1 MSKNKVDSLQEISD
15 SNLQEI
21 LLPKKG
27 NANKKGRKDS
37 DKDMLA
43 TSSAHES
50 GSESIG
56 EVRLVRPTPPDAH
69 AHVKVDTKGKLQFST
84 KSIAKEN
91 KELKEKI
98 IALQSQLEE
107 ASKSPMVHPDPSPA
121 KDSLTEGLERFLSE
135 KQFDTLCKFVGAQV
149 AASVKSGHDSV
160 VSPVLPF
167 HSDASGPSKALSSH
181 VGTSGKK
188 SARISQKDILGT
200 SMGLDDSEDDLGD
213 LSLEDRNR

>member
-1 MSKNKVDSLQEISD
+1 
-15 SNLQEI
+15 
-21 LLPKKG
+21 
-27 NANKKGRKDS
+27 
-37 DKDMLA
+37 MLA
-43 TSSAHES
+43 TSSAQES

-91 KELKEKI
+91 KELKEKL

-107 ASKSPMVHPDPSPA
+107 ASKSPMDHPDPSPA

-149 AASVKSGHDSV
+149 AAATVKSGQDSFA
-160 VSPVLPF
+160 SPVLPF
-167 HSDASGPSKALSSH
+167 HSDAPGPSKALSSQ

-200 SMGLDDSEDDLGD
+200 SMDSEDDLGD
-213 LSLEDRNR
+213 LSLEDRFG

>member
-21 LLPKKG
+21 LLPEKG

-43 TSSAHES
+43 ISSAHEF
-50 GSESIG
+50 GSEYIG
-56 EVRLVRPTPPDAH
+56 EVHLVRPTPPDAH

-91 KELKEKI
+91 KELKEMIK
-98 IALQSQLEE
+98 ALQSQLEE
-107 ASKSPMVHPDPSPA
+107 ASKSPMDHPEPSPA
-121 KDSLTEGLERFLSE
+121 KDSLPGGLERFLSE
-135 KQFDTLCKFVGAQV
+135 EQFDALYKSVGVQV
-149 AASVKSGHDSV
+149 AALVKSGQDSL
-160 VSPVLPF
+160 VSPVLPI
-167 HSDASGPSKALSSH
+167 HSDAPGPSKALSSH
-181 VGTSGKK
+181 VQASGKK

-200 SMGLDDSEDDLGD
+200 SMDSEDELGD
-213 LSLEDRNR
+213 LSLDDRFG